1 MKRKVRVW
9 FDIEPKLKFTTEER
23 YPNLNI
29 ISEYKDSKL
38 IGLQVDVEVNL
49 NDNDEIVKDMARYRI
64 IRLIERIQYLT
75 KMNLKAEIKRI
86 QQIDPLSVKSTGY
99 KSLRVS
105 AILVKHCSMPK
116 EDDLL
121 YKQDKNTTYQLM
133 YYNRGIRADDVSE
146 KIKNFYLVI
155 EKEKDINGS
164 YSILGDLKNTR
175 IAVSHTIL
183 TNQRAKNF
191 LMNNISSD
199 SIDFN
204 NPSHVKF
211 LHTMLPKFKEEAEK
225 ILDKKVY

>member
-29 ISEYKDSKL
+29 IPEYKDSKL

-49 NDNDEIVKDMARYRI
+49 NDNDEIIKEIARHRI
-64 IRLIERIQYLT
+64 ISLIERLRYLT
-75 KMNLKAEIKRI
+75 KMNLKTEIKRTK
-86 QQIDPLSVKSTGY
+86 QIDPPETKSAGY
-99 KSLRVS
+99 KTFSVN
-105 AILVKHCSMPK
+105 ACIVKPCPMPG
-116 EDDLL
+116 EEDLL
-121 YKQDKNTTYQLM
+121 KQDKNTTYQLM

-164 YSILGDLKNTR
+164 YSIPEDLKNTR